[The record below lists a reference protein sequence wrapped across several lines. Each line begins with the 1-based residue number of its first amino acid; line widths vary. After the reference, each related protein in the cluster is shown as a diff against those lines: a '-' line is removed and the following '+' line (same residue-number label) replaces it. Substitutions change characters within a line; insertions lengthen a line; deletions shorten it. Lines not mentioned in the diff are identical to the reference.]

1 MRLALAFAA
10 LFTVI
15 GTIVMI
21 DRGPSAQ
28 QEAEDF
34 SFDPVA
40 IPASYVTTKATT
52 DAAAAVLAER
62 IAQAYA
68 AGKEAAYKEGCR
80 RKMMNHPLERNNVA
94 LSQ

>member
-1 MRLALAFAA
+1 MKLAITLAA

-15 GTIVMI
+15 GTIVLM
-21 DRGPSAQ
+21 DNGPSAQ
-28 QEAEDF
+28 EEAEDF

-40 IPASYVTTKATT
+40 IPASYATTKATT

-68 AGKEAAYKEGCR
+68 QGRRDAERDGCKR
-80 RKMMNHPLERNNVA
+80 RFISNPI
-94 LSQ
+94 

>member
-1 MRLALAFAA
+1 MKLAASLFA

-34 SFDPVA
+34 AFDPVA
-40 IPASYVTTKATT
+40 IPASYATTKATT
-52 DAAAAVLAER
+52 DAAAAVLTDR

-68 AGKEAAYKEGCR
+68 QGRRDAERDGCKR
-80 RKMMNHPLERNNVA
+80 RFISNPI
-94 LSQ
+94 